1 MSESKVRLSHYDGRW
16 RQEYEQMRSCL
27 LDACEGMVTAVEHIG
42 STVLP
47 SAIAR
52 PQVDLLAG
60 VADEVDVSEALGLIE
75 GLNFRVLNRP
85 NWFADEGSHFL
96 QKTMAKT
103 PSFNVVLTTNK
114 GPLWYRLMRMKLW
127 LDTHPHDLQRLVQV
141 KIHLIHSSNE
151 VGSYERGKSIFFTA
165 LEDQMDAAG
174 GK

>member
-1 MSESKVRLSHYDGRW
+1 MSESKVRLSHHDGRW

-52 PQVDLLAG
+52 PQIDLLAG
-60 VADEVDVSEALGLIE
+60 VADEGDIEEAFGLIE
-75 GLNFRVLNRP
+75 GLNFRALSRP

-96 QKTMAKT
+96 IKTMAKA
-103 PSFNVVLTTNK
+103 PSFHVILTTYK
-114 GPLWYRLMRMKLW
+114 GSLWYRLMRMKLW

-141 KIHLIHSSNE
+141 KIHLLHSTNE
-151 VGSYERGKSIFFTA
+151 EESYDRGKSIFFTA

-174 GK
+174 GR

>member
-52 PQVDLLAG
+52 PQIDLVAG
-60 VADEVDVSEALGLIE
+60 VADAGDVVETLGLIE
-75 GLNFRVLNRP
+75 GLNFRPLDRP
-85 NWFADEGSHFL
+85 NWFADEKSHFL
-96 QKTMAKT
+96 QKTMTKT
-103 PSFNVVLTTNK
+103 PSFHVIVTTNK
-114 GPLWYRLMRMKLW
+114 GGLWYRLMRMKLW
-127 LDTHPHDLQRLVQV
+127 LDTHQHDLQRLTQV
-141 KIHLIHSSNE
+141 KIHLINSSNDE
-151 VGSYERGKSIFFTA
+151 GSYERGKSIFFTA